1 LRRALCLLVVP
12 LLAACGGSSQVADEP
27 EGTFKVEVVGATF
40 PQRQHIA
47 QSVRLRLKVHNADPQ
62 TLHNVA
68 VTVATKANGINSP
81 AAFGQRSMGNEL
93 ADSERPIWIL
103 DEGPVGA
110 DTAYD
115 NTWLA
120 GTLLPGQTRE
130 LEWKLVA
137 TKAGRYS
144 IGYRVSPGLTGTA
157 KAAQGRTSGTF
168 EVTIDDEPVPARVDG
183 NGRVIRGD
191 GNPSDPP
198 PPSSSG

>member
-47 QSVRLRLKVHNADPQ
+47 QGVRLRLKVHNADQ
-62 TLHNVA
+62 ETLRNVA
-68 VTVATKANGINSP
+68 VTVATKANGVNSP
-81 AAFGQRSMGNEL
+81 AAFGQRSTGGGL

-103 DEGPVGA
+103 DEGPAGG

-115 NTWLA
+115 NTWSA

-144 IGYRVSPGLTGTA
+144 IGYRVSPGLTGKA
-157 KAAQGRTSGTF
+157 KAARGRTSGTF

-183 NGRVIRGD
+183 NGKVVRGAEP
-191 GNPSDPP
+191 GG
-198 PPSSSG
+198 SSN

>member
-12 LLAACGGSSQVADEP
+12 LLAACGGGSSQDADEP

-47 QSVRLRLKVHNADPQ
+47 QSVRLRLKVHNADQ
-62 TLHNVA
+62 KTLRNVA
-68 VTVATKANGINSP
+68 VTVATKPSGVNSP
-81 AAFGQRSMGNEL
+81 AAFGQRSVGSEL

-103 DEGPVGA
+103 DEGPVGG

-144 IGYRVSPGLTGTA
+144 IGYRVSPGLTGKA

-168 EVTIDDEPVPARVDG
+168 EVTIDDGPVPARVGG
-183 NGRVIRGD
+183 NGRVIRGAAP
-191 GNPSDPP
+191 GGSASD
-198 PPSSSG
+198 

>member
-12 LLAACGGSSQVADEP
+12 LIAACGGGSSQDADEP

-47 QSVRLRLKVHNADPQ
+47 QNVRLRLEVHNADSQ
-62 TLHNVA
+62 TLRNVA
-68 VTVATKANGINSP
+68 VTIATKASGVNSP
-81 AAFGQRSMGNEL
+81 AAFGQRSTGGGL
-93 ADSERPIWIL
+93 SDSERPIWIL
-103 DEGPVGA
+103 DEGPAGG

-115 NTWLA
+115 NTWSA

-144 IGYRVSPGLTGTA
+144 IGYRVSPGLTGRA
-157 KAAQGRTSGTF
+157 QAAQGRTSGTF

-183 NGRVIRGD
+183 NGKVVRGAEP
-191 GNPSDPP
+191 GG
-198 PPSSSG
+198 SSN